1 MLDLI
6 ASPIYKILAAVAA
19 VTLIFFAGYYK
30 GYIGERDKLVQFKA
44 QIEAQ
49 AKTQQQVNKA
59 EQEKQAAITKGIVN
73 EYKAKLANLRNISN
87 RLPDPGTGAVPPV
100 PPSTQGAFKD
110 PSYPVLTGQC
120 LETTLMLTTLQE
132 WVKSVSN

>member
-1 MLDLI
+1 MFDLLISPFSKII
-6 ASPIYKILAAVAA
+6 AAISVVL
-19 VTLIFFAGYYK
+19 LIFGAGYLKAYTT
-30 GYIGERDKLVQFKA
+30 ERDKLVEFKA

-49 AKTQQQVNKA
+49 AQAQQQINKA
-59 EQEKQAAITKGIVN
+59 AAEKQAAVTQGIVN
-73 EYKAKLANLRNISN
+73 EYKARLSNLRNLSN
-87 RLPDPGTGAVPPV
+87 RLPDIGTSAVPATS
-100 PPSTQGAFKD
+100 PSTQGAFTA

>member
-6 ASPIYKILAAVAA
+6 VSPIYKLLAAIAAVA
-19 VTLIFFAGYYK
+19 LIFFAGYYK
-30 GYIGERDKLVQFKA
+30 GYVGERDKLVQFKA

-49 AKTQQQVNKA
+49 AESQAQINKA
-59 EQEKQAAITKGIVN
+59 AAEKQAAVTQGIVN
-73 EYKAKLANLRNISN
+73 EYKARLANLRNLSN
-87 RLPDPGTGAVPPV
+87 RLPDPGTGAVPAV
-100 PPSTQGAFKD
+100 PSSTQGAFKA

>member
-19 VTLIFFAGYYK
+19 VVLIFVAGYYK

-49 AKTQQQVNKA
+49 AISQQQINRA

-73 EYKAKLANLRNISN
+73 EYKAKLSNLRNITNGVSN
-87 RLPDPGTGAVPPV
+87 PGTNAVPAV
-100 PPSTQGAFKD
+100 PPSTQGAFTA

-120 LETTLMLTTLQE
+120 LETTLTLTTLQD
-132 WVKSVSN
+132 WVKSVSK

>member
-6 ASPIYKILAAVAA
+6 VSPIYKILAAIAA
-19 VTLIFFAGYYK
+19 VSLIFLAGYYK

-44 QIEAQ
+44 QVEAQ
-49 AKTQQQVNKA
+49 AQAQQQINKA
-59 EQEKQAAITKGIVN
+59 AAEKQAAVTQGIVN
-73 EYKAKLANLRNISN
+73 EYKARLANLRNLSN
-87 RLPDPGTGAVPPV
+87 RLPDPGTGAVPAV
-100 PPSTQGAFKD
+100 PPGPQGAFKA

>member
-6 ASPIYKILAAVAA
+6 VSPIYKILAAIAA
-19 VTLIFFAGYYK
+19 VALIFLAGYYK

-44 QIEAQ
+44 QVEAQ
-49 AKTQQQVNKA
+49 AQAQQQINKA
-59 EQEKQAAITKGIVN
+59 AAEKQAAVTQGIVN
-73 EYKAKLANLRNISN
+73 EYKARLANLRNLSN
-87 RLPDPGTGAVPPV
+87 RLPDPGTGAVPAV
-100 PPSTQGAFKD
+100 PPGPQGAFKA

>member
-6 ASPIYKILAAVAA
+6 ASPIYKVLVAVAA

-49 AKTQQQVNKA
+49 AISQQQINRA
-59 EQEKQAAITKGIVN
+59 EQEKQAAVTKGIVN
-73 EYKAKLANLRNISN
+73 EYKAKLANLRNITNGVSN
-87 RLPDPGTGAVPPV
+87 PGTNAVPAV
-100 PPSTQGAFKD
+100 PPSTQGAFTA

-120 LETTLMLTTLQE
+120 LETTLTLTTLQE
-132 WVKSVSN
+132 WVKSVSK

>member
-1 MLDLI
+1 MFDFLI
-6 ASPIYKILAAVAA
+6 SPFAKILTALSLVA
-19 VTLIFFAGYYK
+19 LIFGAGYLKAYTT
-30 GYIGERDKLVQFKA
+30 ERDKLVQFKA

-49 AKTQQQVNKA
+49 AQAQQQINKA
-59 EQEKQAAITKGIVN
+59 AAEKQAAVTQGIVN
-73 EYKAKLANLRNISN
+73 EYKARLTNLRNLSN
-87 RLPDPGTGAVPPV
+87 RLPDPGTGAVPAV
-100 PPSTQGAFKD
+100 PPSTQGAFTA

>member
-6 ASPIYKILAAVAA
+6 VSPIYKLLAGFAAVA
-19 VTLIFFAGYYK
+19 LIFFAGYYK

-44 QIEAQ
+44 QVEAQ
-49 AKTQQQVNKA
+49 AISQAQINKA
-59 EQEKQAAITKGIVN
+59 AADKQAAVTQGIVN
-73 EYKAKLANLRNISN
+73 EYKAKLANLRTITN
-87 RLPDPGTGAVPPV
+87 RLPNPGTGAVPAV
-100 PPSTQGAFKD
+100 PASPQGAFKA

>member
-6 ASPIYKILAAVAA
+6 LSPISKIVAA
-19 VTLIFFAGYYK
+19 VSAVLLIFGAGYLKAYTT
-30 GYIGERDKLVQFKA
+30 EREKLIEFKA

-49 AKTQQQVNKA
+49 AKAQQQINKA
-59 EQEKQAAITKGIVN
+59 AAEKQAAITQGIVN
-73 EYKAKLANLRNISN
+73 EYKARLTNLRNLSN
-87 RLPDPGTGAVPPV
+87 RMPDPGTGTVPSTPS
-100 PPSTQGAFKD
+100 STQGAFTA

>member
-6 ASPIYKILAAVAA
+6 VSPIHKILAGFAAVA
-19 VTLIFFAGYYK
+19 LIFFAGYYK
-30 GYIGERDKLVQFKA
+30 GYIGERDKLVKFKA
-44 QIEAQ
+44 QVEAQ
-49 AKTQQQVNKA
+49 AISQAQINKA
-59 EQEKQAAITKGIVN
+59 TADKQAAVTQGIVN
-73 EYKAKLANLRNISN
+73 EYKAKLANLRTITN
-87 RLPDPGTGAVPPV
+87 RLPDPGTGAVPAV
-100 PPSTQGAFKD
+100 PPSTQGAFKA

>member
-6 ASPIYKILAAVAA
+6 GSSIGKILTGVAVVA
-19 VTLIFFAGYYK
+19 LIFFAGYYK
-30 GYIGERDKLVQFKA
+30 GYIGERDKLIQFKA

-49 AKTQQQVNKA
+49 AISQQQINKA

-73 EYKAKLANLRNISN
+73 EYKARLANLRNITNGVSN
-87 RLPDPGTGAVPPV
+87 PGTNPV
-100 PPSTQGAFKD
+100 STTSPSTQGAFTA

>member
-6 ASPIYKILAAVAA
+6 ASPIYKVLAAVAA

-30 GYIGERDKLVQFKA
+30 GYIGERDKLIQFKA

-49 AKTQQQVNKA
+49 AISQQQINRA
-59 EQEKQAAITKGIVN
+59 EQEKQAAVTKGIVN
-73 EYKAKLANLRNISN
+73 EYKAKLANLRNITNGVSN
-87 RLPDPGTGAVPPV
+87 PGTNAVPAV
-100 PPSTQGAFKD
+100 PPSTQGAVTA

>member
-6 ASPIYKILAAVAA
+6 LSPLSKIIAAISV
-19 VTLIFFAGYYK
+19 VLLIFGAGYLKAYTS
-30 GYIGERDKLVQFKA
+30 EREKLIEFKA

-49 AKTQQQVNKA
+49 AQAQQQINKA
-59 EQEKQAAITKGIVN
+59 AAEKQAAVTQGIVN
-73 EYKAKLANLRNISN
+73 EYKARLANLRNLSN
-87 RLPDPGTGAVPPV
+87 RLPDPGPGAVPAI
-100 PPSTQGAFKD
+100 PPSAQGAFKA

>member
-1 MLDLI
+1 MFDLLITPFSKII
-6 ASPIYKILAAVAA
+6 AAISVVL
-19 VTLIFFAGYYK
+19 LIFSAGYLKAYTT
-30 GYIGERDKLVQFKA
+30 EREKLIEFKA

-49 AKTQQQVNKA
+49 AQAQQQINKA
-59 EQEKQAAITKGIVN
+59 AAEKQAAVTQGIVN
-73 EYKAKLANLRNISN
+73 EYKARLANLRNLSN

-100 PPSTQGAFKD
+100 PPSTQGAVTA

>member
-19 VTLIFFAGYYK
+19 VSLIFFAGYYK

-44 QIEAQ
+44 QVEAQ
-49 AKTQQQVNKA
+49 AKSQAQINKA
-59 EQEKQAAITKGIVN
+59 AAEKQAAVTQGIVN
-73 EYKAKLANLRNISN
+73 EYKARLTNLRNFSN
-87 RLPDPGTGAVPPV
+87 RLPDPGTSAVPAV
-100 PPSTQGAFKD
+100 PPSTQGAFKA

>member
-1 MLDLI
+1 VFDFLI
-6 ASPIYKILAAVAA
+6 SPFAKIIAALSLVA
-19 VTLIFFAGYYK
+19 LIFGAGYLKAYTT
-30 GYIGERDKLVQFKA
+30 ERDKLIEFKA

-49 AKTQQQVNKA
+49 AQAQQQINKA
-59 EQEKQAAITKGIVN
+59 AAEKQAAVTQGIVN
-73 EYKAKLANLRNISN
+73 EYKARLANLRNLSN
-87 RLPDPGTGAVPPV
+87 RLPDPGTGAVPAV
-100 PPSTQGAFKD
+100 PPSTQGAFKA

>member
-1 MLDLI
+1 MFDFLI
-6 ASPIYKILAAVAA
+6 SPFSKIIAAISV
-19 VTLIFFAGYYK
+19 VLLIFGAGYLKAYTT
-30 GYIGERDKLVQFKA
+30 ERDKLIEFKA

-49 AKTQQQVNKA
+49 AQAQQQINKA
-59 EQEKQAAITKGIVN
+59 AAEKQAAVTQGIVN
-73 EYKAKLANLRNISN
+73 EYKARLANLRNLSN
-87 RLPDPGTGAVPPV
+87 RLPDLGTGAVPTV
-100 PPSTQGAFKD
+100 PPSTQGAFTA

>member
-6 ASPIYKILAAVAA
+6 GSSIGKILTGVAVVA
-19 VTLIFFAGYYK
+19 LIFFAGYYK
-30 GYIGERDKLVQFKA
+30 GYIGERDKLIQFKA

-49 AKTQQQVNKA
+49 AISQQQINKA

-73 EYKAKLANLRNISN
+73 EYQARLANLRNIINGMSN
-87 RLPDPGTGAVPPV
+87 PGTNAVPAV
-100 PPSTQGAFKD
+100 PPSTQGAFTA

>member
-1 MLDLI
+1 ML
-6 ASPIYKILAAVAA
+6 
-19 VTLIFFAGYYK
+19 LIFGAGYLKAYTT
-30 GYIGERDKLVQFKA
+30 ERDKLIEFKA

-49 AKTQQQVNKA
+49 AEAQQQINKSA
-59 EQEKQAAITKGIVN
+59 AEKQVAVTQGIVN
-73 EYKAKLANLRNISN
+73 EYKARLANLRNLSN
-87 RLPDPGTGAVPPV
+87 RLPDTNANTVPAV
-100 PPSTQGAFKD
+100 PPSTQGAFKA

>member
-19 VTLIFFAGYYK
+19 VALIFFAGYYN

-49 AKTQQQVNKA
+49 AISQQQINRA

-73 EYKAKLANLRNISN
+73 EYKARLANLRNITNGVSN
-87 RLPDPGTGAVPPV
+87 PGTNTVPAV
-100 PPSTQGAFKD
+100 PPSTQGAFTA

>member
-1 MLDLI
+1 MFDFLL
-6 ASPIYKILAAVAA
+6 SPFAKILTALSLVA
-19 VTLIFFAGYYK
+19 LIFGAGYLKAYTT
-30 GYIGERDKLVQFKA
+30 ERDKLIQFKA

-49 AKTQQQVNKA
+49 AESQAQINKA
-59 EQEKQAAITKGIVN
+59 AAEKQAAVTQGIVN
-73 EYKAKLANLRNISN
+73 EYKARLANLRNLSN
-87 RLPDPGTGAVPPV
+87 RLPDPGTGAVPVV
-100 PPSTQGAFKD
+100 PPGSQGAFKA

>member
-6 ASPIYKILAAVAA
+6 GSSIGKILTGVAVVA
-19 VTLIFFAGYYK
+19 LIFFAGYYK
-30 GYIGERDKLVQFKA
+30 GYIGERDKLIQFKA

-49 AKTQQQVNKA
+49 AISQQQINKA

-73 EYKAKLANLRNISN
+73 EYKARLANLRNITNGVSN
-87 RLPDPGTGAVPPV
+87 PSTNAVPATS
-100 PPSTQGAFKD
+100 PSTQGAFTA

>member
-1 MLDLI
+1 MFDFLL
-6 ASPIYKILAAVAA
+6 SPFAKILTALSLVG
-19 VTLIFFAGYYK
+19 LIFGAGYLKAYTT
-30 GYIGERDKLVQFKA
+30 ERDKLIQYKA

-49 AKTQQQVNKA
+49 AQAQQQINKA
-59 EQEKQAAITKGIVN
+59 AAEKQAAVTQGIVN
-73 EYKAKLANLRNISN
+73 EYKARLANLRNLSN
-87 RLPDPGTGAVPPV
+87 RLPDPGTGAVPAV
-100 PPSTQGAFKD
+100 PPSTQGAFKA

>member
-19 VTLIFFAGYYK
+19 VVLIFVAGYYK

-49 AKTQQQVNKA
+49 AKTQQQINRA
-59 EQEKQAAITKGIVN
+59 EQEKQAAVTKGIVN
-73 EYKAKLANLRNISN
+73 EYKAKLSNLRNITNGVSN
-87 RLPDPGTGAVPPV
+87 PGTNAVPAV
-100 PPSTQGAFKD
+100 PPSTQGAFTA

-120 LETTLMLTTLQE
+120 LETTLTLTTLQD
-132 WVKSVSN
+132 WVKSVSK

>member
-6 ASPIYKILAAVAA
+6 SSSIGKILTGVAVVA
-19 VTLIFFAGYYK
+19 LIFFAGYYK
-30 GYIGERDKLVQFKA
+30 GYIGERDKLIQFKA

-49 AKTQQQVNKA
+49 AKSQQQINKA

-73 EYKAKLANLRNISN
+73 EYQARLANLRNITNGMSN
-87 RLPDPGTGAVPPV
+87 PSTNPV
-100 PPSTQGAFKD
+100 PATSPSTQGAFTA

>member
-6 ASPIYKILAAVAA
+6 LSPISKIVAIIS
-19 VTLIFFAGYYK
+19 VVLLIFGAGYLKAYTS
-30 GYIGERDKLVQFKA
+30 EREKLIEFKA

-49 AKTQQQVNKA
+49 AQAQQQINKA
-59 EQEKQAAITKGIVN
+59 AAEKQAAVTQGIVN
-73 EYKAKLANLRNISN
+73 EYKARLANLRNLSN
-87 RLPDPGTGAVPPV
+87 RLPDPGTSAVPAV
-100 PPSTQGAFKD
+100 PPSTQGAATA

>member
-19 VTLIFFAGYYK
+19 VSLIFFAGYYK
-30 GYIGERDKLVQFKA
+30 GYIGERNKLIQFKA

-49 AKTQQQVNKA
+49 AISQQQINKA

-73 EYKAKLANLRNISN
+73 EYKARLANLRNITNGVSN
-87 RLPDPGTGAVPPV
+87 PGTNPV
-100 PPSTQGAFKD
+100 PATSPSTQGAFTA

>member
-6 ASPIYKILAAVAA
+6 GSSIGKILTGVAVVA
-19 VTLIFFAGYYK
+19 LIFFAGYYK
-30 GYIGERDKLVQFKA
+30 GYIGERDKLIQFKA

-49 AKTQQQVNKA
+49 AISQQQINKA

-73 EYKAKLANLRNISN
+73 EYQARLANLRNITNGMSN
-87 RLPDPGTGAVPPV
+87 PGTNPV
-100 PPSTQGAFKD
+100 SPTSPSTQGAFTA